1 MSENV
6 IEVNNLVKNY
16 GDLRAVDGI
25 SFEVRKGEVF
35 SILGPNGAG
44 KTTTVEMMECLRK
57 PSSGTIKVLGYDI
70 QNEKSQIRK
79 RVGILPQDFNTYDL
93 LTVKENIEY
102 FGDLFEHKLPAQ
114 ELIDAVNLNDK
125 KDEYF
130 KNLSGG
136 LKQRVGVAIAM
147 VNDPE
152 IIFLD
157 EPTTG
162 LDPKAR
168 REVWEVI
175 KNLKSKGKT
184 IILTTH
190 YMEEAEVLSD
200 RLAIMNEGRFIAY
213 DTPRAIIKEHGY
225 GTICL
230 VRSANDRAFELLKA
244 TGLRS
249 ERKELDVQCWVD
261 DKSSLNKIL
270 DTLQDPDV
278 YYDEI
283 MVKRSSLEDV
293 FLKLTGKHIEEH
305 AEAGQ

>member
-6 IEVNNLVKNY
+6 IEVNNLVKDY
-16 GDLRAVDGI
+16 DKLRAVDGI
-25 SFEVRKGEVF
+25 SFEVKKGEVF

-57 PSSGTIKVLGYDI
+57 PTSGTIKVLGYDI
-70 QNEKSQIRK
+70 QHERSQIRK

-102 FGDLFEHKLPAQ
+102 FGRMFEHQLPVQ
-114 ELIDAVNLNDK
+114 DLIDAVNLNDK

-147 VNDPE
+147 VNDPD

-168 REVWEVI
+168 RDVWEVI
-175 KNLKSKGKT
+175 RGLKGKGKT
-184 IILTTH
+184 VILTTH

-200 RLAIMNEGRFIAY
+200 RLAIMNDGRFIAY
-213 DTPRAIIKEHGY
+213 DTPRAIIKEYGY
-225 GTICL
+225 GTICI
-230 VRSANDRAFELLKA
+230 VKSANEEAI
-244 TGLRS
+244 RS
-249 ERKELDVQCWVD
+249 ITEAGFDVKRKDDGAHCHID
-261 DKSSLNKIL
+261 DKTSLPRIMKALEGPEI
-270 DTLQDPDV
+270 

-283 MVKRSSLEDV
+283 IVKRSSLEDV
-293 FLKLTGKHIEEH
+293 FLRLTGKHIEEYKG
-305 AEAGQ
+305 E